1 MSRSDL
7 DAYLANLV
15 DVVEGPEYTNNPN
28 DRGGPTKYGITQK
41 TLARYLRKPV
51 SPAMVEAMSRD
62 TALAI
67 YWQEYIELPGFDKLA
82 EVSSPVALECIDTG
96 VNMGVQVATVLLQRC
111 LNTLRAAL
119 KVDGSCGPKTVEA
132 VRNVI
137 KQRGPEGVRIL
148 LLMLNCEQGARY
160 IAIAEADPSQT
171 AFVFGWFRQRI
182 QMVPDAKFYGALAWT
197 LRDQKLYEAVA

>member
-1 MSRSDL
+1 MSRSEIE
-7 DAYLANLV
+7 AYLAHLV
-15 DVVEGPEYTNNPN
+15 DVVEGPEYTDDPL
-28 DRGGPTKYGITQK
+28 DRGGPTKYGITLK
-41 TLARYLRKPV
+41 ALMRYLQKPT
-51 SPAMVEAMSRD
+51 SPAMVQAMTRD

-67 YWQEYIELPGFDKLA
+67 YRADYVTLPGFDKLA
-82 EVSSPVALECIDTG
+82 EVCAPVALECIDTG

-111 LNTLRAAL
+111 LNTLRAGL
-119 KVDGSCGPKTVEA
+119 KVDGSCGPKTVDA

-137 KQRGPEGVRIL
+137 KQRGAEGIRIL

-182 QMVPDAKFYGALAWT
+182 QLMPNWDFYG
-197 LRDQKLYEAVA
+197 EAA